1 MQLILEFNSVF
12 CSHEDQLSDKDVEIE
27 SFKRSED
34 ENAKVVEKA
43 NKVMNRMKAAEL
55 QVQKLE
61 VNNIDLT
68 AKLEAGKNAYLDA
81 IEKET
86 QARAD
91 LRTCEEKMKKMEEE
105 QAEMI
110 AAARTDERRKVR
122 AQFHDFSSK
131 YRNFF
136 KESEEVETLKV

>member
-12 CSHEDQLSDKDVEIE
+12 CSHVDQLYDKDIEIE

-34 ENAKVVEKA
+34 ENAKAVEKA
-43 NKVMNRMKAAEL
+43 NKVMNRMKAAKL

-68 AKLEAGKNAYLDA
+68 AKLEARKKTYLDA
-81 IEKET
+81 VDKET

-91 LRTCEEKMKKMEEE
+91 LKACEERLKKMEEE
-105 QAEMI
+105 QAAMI

-122 AQFHDFSSK
+122 A
-131 YRNFF
+131 
-136 KESEEVETLKV
+136 